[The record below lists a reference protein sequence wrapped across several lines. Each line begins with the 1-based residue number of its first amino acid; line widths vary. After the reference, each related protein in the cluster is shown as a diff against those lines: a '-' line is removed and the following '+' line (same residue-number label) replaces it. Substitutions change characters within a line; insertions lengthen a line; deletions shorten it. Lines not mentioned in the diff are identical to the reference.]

1 MSNKKKIR
9 YLNLLPVLLLS
20 FIMYRIVNNSE
31 ILIKGADF
39 IISTISP
46 FIWAFAFAYL
56 FNPLVIKLE
65 KVTGIKR
72 SLVIL
77 MIYTIIIGLVI
88 VVLTFVTPQIMSNIG
103 EIIDKSPDYLKETE
117 KFFRDKIQTLEI
129 LSKYNVDSYLEENLD
144 SILNQI
150 NGAFNIE
157 TGTAFTMAAF
167 SKALSVTSA
176 FFSFMMGLI
185 ISVYM
190 LLDKENFIRGTK
202 RILYAIFKK
211 NIADEIIEFG
221 STVNG
226 IFGRYLN
233 GKLLDSIIIGIICFA
248 GLSIMKVE
256 FALLLSIIIGLT
268 NMIPYFGP
276 FFGAIPAVLI
286 TLFSSPLQALWVLVF
301 ILVLQQFDGLYL
313 GPKILGEKIGLKPF
327 WIIMAIVV
335 GGKLFG
341 VMGMLLGAP
350 FTAVII
356 EIFQRFVSKR
366 LKNREIEL

>member
-211 NIADEIIEFG
+211 
-221 STVNG
+221 
-226 IFGRYLN
+226 
-233 GKLLDSIIIGIICFA
+233 
-248 GLSIMKVE
+248 
-256 FALLLSIIIGLT
+256 
-268 NMIPYFGP
+268 
-276 FFGAIPAVLI
+276 
-286 TLFSSPLQALWVLVF
+286 LFWA
-301 ILVLQQFDGLYL
+301 
-313 GPKILGEKIGLKPF
+313 
-327 WIIMAIVV
+327 
-335 GGKLFG
+335 
-341 VMGMLLGAP
+341 
-350 FTAVII
+350 
-356 EIFQRFVSKR
+356 
-366 LKNREIEL
+366 